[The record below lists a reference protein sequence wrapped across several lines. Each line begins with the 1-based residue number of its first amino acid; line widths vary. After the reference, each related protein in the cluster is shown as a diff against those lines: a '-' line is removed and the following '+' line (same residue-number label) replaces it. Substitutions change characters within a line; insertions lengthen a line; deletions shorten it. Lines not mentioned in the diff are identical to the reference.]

1 MNNAAKFK
9 PFFVVLLV
17 LLQGNALAL
26 DVSLIGLFP
35 GKGAV
40 IVIDGAAPKSVKIGQ
55 KSAEGVTLVSV
66 EKETVVIEIEGRK
79 QTLKIGQH
87 HRSDTSSARGSTFS
101 VSANPRGQFI
111 AAGTIN
117 EKSELRLLIDTGASA
132 VSIPEKDAQRIGLD
146 YERGAQTSIS
156 TANGVITVWRV
167 KLASVK
173 LGDVSL
179 SNVDAVVI
187 PGDALPIALLG
198 MSFLERF
205 EMNRDGGTMTLRK
218 RF

>member
-1 MNNAAKFK
+1 MNSAAKFK
-9 PFFVVLLV
+9 PFFVVLFV
-17 LLQGNALAL
+17 LLPGQAFAL

-66 EKETVVIEIEGRK
+66 EKETAVIELEGKK

-87 HRSDTSSARGSTFS
+87 HRSDTSSTRGSTFS
-101 VSANPRGQFI
+101 VSANQRGQFI

-132 VSIPEKDAQRIGLD
+132 VAIPEKDAQRIGLD
-146 YERGAQTSIS
+146 YQRGAQTSIS

-167 KLASVK
+167 KLASVR

-179 SNVDAVVI
+179 ANVDAVVI

-198 MSFLERF
+198 MSFLDRF